1 MLNALSL
8 IFDRA
13 GVETLNRGREV
24 RHVNYLKG
32 DISVGLKIGCE
43 LELGPYLQEI
53 RHLVLLHGT
62 VYLRCDSK
70 RLANCY

>member
-43 LELGPYLQEI
+43 LELGPYQQRIMLPDRGMARAACNGYSAAAI
-53 RHLVLLHGT
+53 I
-62 VYLRCDSK
+62 
-70 RLANCY
+70 

>member
-1 MLNALSL
+1 MRYLW

-13 GVETLNRGREV
+13 GVESINSGREV

-32 DISVGLKIGCE
+32 RHICRLEDRGSE

-53 RHLVLLHGT
+53 RHLVLLHGSANF
-62 VYLRCDSK
+62 RCNAE
-70 RLANCY
+70 RLANCD